1 MITETLASGMSCQ
14 NLSER
19 EAVPLTL
26 LSAVDSSEVQGTTR
40 LQKLVFLA
48 QNGGLDDDPIPDD
61 PVPDDEFEP
70 FEFEPHNYG
79 PFSVDLAKTL
89 DRLENSGLIETN
101 TARTSSGNS
110 RKDYRISEQ
119 GRQRLEE
126 CELSSDEERV
136 LEAVKILYSDT
147 PLLKLLKE
155 VYNDYPQS
163 AENSEL
169 DIDLS

>member
-1 MITETLASGMSCQ
+1 MSSQNISKQEAIPLA
-14 NLSER
+14 
-19 EAVPLTL
+19 L
-26 LSAVDSSEVQGTTR
+26 LSALDESEVQGTTR

-48 QNGGLDDDPIPDD
+48 QNGGLENDPIPDD

-79 PFSVDLAKTL
+79 PFSVELAGTL
-89 DRLENSGLIETN
+89 DRLEEDNLIKTS

-110 RKDYRISEQ
+110 RKDYQISEE
-119 GRQRLEE
+119 GERRIKRFDV
-126 CELSSDEERV
+126 SDDEKRV
-136 LEAVKILYSDT
+136 LKAVKMLYGDT

-163 AENSEL
+163 AENTEL
-169 DIDLS
+169 DIDQS